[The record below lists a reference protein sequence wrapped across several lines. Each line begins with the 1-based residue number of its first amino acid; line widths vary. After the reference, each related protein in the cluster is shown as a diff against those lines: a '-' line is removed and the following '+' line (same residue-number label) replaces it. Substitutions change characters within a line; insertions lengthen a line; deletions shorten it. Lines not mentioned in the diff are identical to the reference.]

1 VCASTSAS
9 AASTALVDAGARR
22 QLATR
27 TSLSQRVKQRLYK
40 MVRQEAWDEVVER
53 AVDMTQAQFAAAYNN
68 NIPDQATTTSC
79 KATEAQLT
87 RLSDHVDYFVQQP
100 MDWIDEKGYEAL
112 EKAGE
117 ATSLQRK
124 LTALNTAA
132 AGVGAALGAM
142 SALPRVGPAFK
153 ALRKLVKGVDS
164 SLIKP
169 GKINLARFNGR
180 ITTPAKKKIQVLL
193 IKNEIAAEAL
203 EVARHMYG
211 EYFQDPM
218 RFTDM
223 VCPTVTLCTVCQ
235 PAVTAQLTAIN
246 DFFDEVREELD
257 ELARWLSEFENWL
270 SGLSTFVLSTPWRI
284 FSSFISG
291 LNVVLNPFWKLLNRR
306 ICVTVP
312 IPTMKKKCIKIF
324 RKRKCWKVPWVSQE
338 KFCFR
343 VKQVI
348 SGLRIFNVVIDMLM
362 KQITKLLPFLDIERM
377 LIALFPDLSNL
388 PGLPNLNLPSLTLP
402 DFNFPQL
409 GFGDCV
415 ESLTQ
420 ISDGAP
426 AIINSIETCFQLP
439 GLETV
444 YPFVKCHEPPS
455 FCPSE

>member
-1 VCASTSAS
+1 
-9 AASTALVDAGARR
+9 
-22 QLATR
+22 
-27 TSLSQRVKQRLYK
+27 
-40 MVRQEAWDEVVER
+40 MVER
-53 AVDMTQAQFAAAYNN
+53 AVYMTEDAFVSTYQSNVPEAATT
-68 NIPDQATTTSC
+68 PSCQATET
-79 KATEAQLT
+79 QLT

-100 MDWIDEKGYEAL
+100 MDWIDEKGYEAI
-112 EKAGE
+112 EKANE

-132 AGVGAALGAM
+132 AGVGSALGAM

-164 SLIKP
+164 SMIKP
-169 GKINLARFNGR
+169 GKLNLGRFNGR
-180 ITTPAKKKIQVLL
+180 VTKPAKQRIQLLL
-193 IKNEIAAEAL
+193 IKNELAAEAL
-203 EVARHMYG
+203 EVARHMYA
-211 EYFQDPM
+211 EYFEDPM
-218 RFTDM
+218 RFTDL
-223 VCPTVTLCTVCQ
+223 VCPTISLCTVCQ
-235 PAVTAQLTAIN
+235 PAVTTQLTAIN
-246 DFFDEVREELD
+246 DFFDQIRRELD
-257 ELARWLSEFENWL
+257 ELARWLTEFESWL

-284 FSSFISG
+284 FETFLSG
-291 LNVVLNPFWKLLNRR
+291 LNMVLDPFWKLLNKR

-312 IPTMKKKCIKIF
+312 IPTMRKKCIKIF
-324 RKRKCWKVPWVSQE
+324 RKRRCWKVPWVAKE

-343 VKQVI
+343 VSQVI

-388 PGLPNLNLPSLTLP
+388 PGLPDLSLPSLTLP

-415 ESLTQ
+415 DSLTQ

-426 AIINSIETCFQLP
+426 AVIDAVETCFRLP
-439 GLETV
+439 GLETL
-444 YPFVKCHEPPS
+444 YPFVKCHEPPA